1 MDVKEMKFSIF
12 SRLIAWFKKIFRI
25 YQKKGS
31 QFEVQSEIE
40 QKIDTEKMVKEES
53 REEKQ
58 VAVKER

>member
-12 SRLIAWFKKIFRI
+12 SKLIAWFKKIFRI

-53 REEKQ
+53 REEN
-58 VAVKER
+58 RLR